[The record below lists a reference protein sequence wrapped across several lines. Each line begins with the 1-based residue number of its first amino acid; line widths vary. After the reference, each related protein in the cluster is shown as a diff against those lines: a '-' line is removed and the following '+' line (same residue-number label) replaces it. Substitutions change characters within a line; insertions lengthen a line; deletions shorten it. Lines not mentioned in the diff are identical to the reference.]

1 MGLAL
6 FLVLCIWM
14 AMGQP
19 GGRNGL
25 LLVLGLDCASIFWQA
40 SLILALVGLA
50 LAGTCLGFWLL
61 ASPLRRQQRLAL
73 QSLV

>member
-6 FLVLCIWM
+6 FLALCIWV

-25 LLVLGLDCASIFWQA
+25 LLVLGLGSAAIFWQA
-40 SLILALVGLA
+40 SLILALVGFA
-50 LAGTCLGFWLL
+50 LAGTGLGFWLL
-61 ASPLRRQQRLAL
+61 ASPLRRQQRHAL